1 MLTSFCI
8 AILVCAFYCKNR
20 NRCCTKMVLLMY
32 NYSINT
38 KAFHAWHYCNTVV
51 IVGVFFLSLEVVH
64 SRCTYLIVTYVLSII
79 IHNEY

>member
-51 IVGVFFLSLEVVH
+51 IVGFFFFVIRSGPFEVYIFD
-64 SRCTYLIVTYVLSII
+64 SNICIKYYNT
-79 IHNEY
+79 

>member
-51 IVGVFFLSLEVVH
+51 IVGFFFVIRSGPFEVYIFD
-64 SRCTYLIVTYVLSII
+64 SNISNI

>member
-51 IVGVFFLSLEVVH
+51 IVGGFFFVIRSGPFEVYIFD
-64 SRCTYLIVTYVLSII
+64 SNISII

>member
-1 MLTSFCI
+1 
-8 AILVCAFYCKNR
+8 
-20 NRCCTKMVLLMY
+20 MVLLMY

-51 IVGVFFLSLEVVH
+51 IVGVFFVIRSGPFEVYIFD
-64 SRCTYLIVTYVLSII
+64 SNISII